1 MESPDVLNVCSLE
14 GGLGRGL
21 QISQSQQGETNATGN
36 GSWRRAVAFPAGFG
50 CEGGSFFSWNLMT
63 GAWLHLGVWVS
74 ASVGCFSPINDIS
87 FYAINVETEA
97 KIGIPLV
104 RFLFCS
110 LGFFFVFSILSGIY
124 YENVR
129 IYSLLL

>member
-1 MESPDVLNVCSLE
+1 MSCNVCSLE

-36 GSWRRAVAFPAGFG
+36 GSWRRAVGFPAGFG

-104 RFLFCS
+104 RFQFCS
-110 LGFFFVFSILSGIY
+110 LGFFFLFFPSSQVSTM
-124 YENVR
+124 R
-129 IYSLLL
+129 M